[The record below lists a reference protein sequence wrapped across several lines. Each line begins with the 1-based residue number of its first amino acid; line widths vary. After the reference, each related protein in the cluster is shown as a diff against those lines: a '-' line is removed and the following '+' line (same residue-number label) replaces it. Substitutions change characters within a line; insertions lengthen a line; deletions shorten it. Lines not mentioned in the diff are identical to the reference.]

1 MWLWRKF
8 HRLMEF
14 FDIYE
19 IEPSFSI
26 SENELKKKYL
36 VLQKKFHPDRFA
48 HSSIEEQKTALIN
61 SSLINDAYQVLKD
74 DIRRAKYL
82 LECNGVEITN
92 HTNPAFLMKQ
102 IEYEEKIEDHSNDK
116 NQLLS
121 IQKELQEELDQ
132 YKDNLTVDFDK
143 KNFDRA
149 TNQMNEFIFID
160 KLHLKIKEKIN
171 QLS

>member
-26 SENELKKKYL
+26 SKNELRKRYL

-102 IEYEEKIEDHSNDK
+102 MEYEEKIEDHSNDK

-149 TNQMNEFIFID
+149 TNQINEFIFID

>member
-1 MWLWRKF
+1 MWLRRKF

-102 IEYEEKIEDHSNDK
+102 MEYEEKIEDHSNDK

-149 TNQMNEFIFID
+149 TNQINEFIFID

>member
-1 MWLWRKF
+1 
-8 HRLMEF
+8 MEF

-92 HTNPAFLMKQ
+92 HTNPAFLMRQ
-102 IEYEEKIEDHSNDK
+102 MEYEEKIEDHSNDK

-132 YKDNLTVDFDK
+132 YKDNITVDFDK

-149 TNQMNEFIFID
+149 TNQINEFIFID

>member
-61 SSLINDAYQVLKD
+61 SSLINDAYQVLKE

-102 IEYEEKIEDHSNDK
+102 MEYEEKIEDHSNDK

-149 TNQMNEFIFID
+149 TNQINEFIFID

>member
-48 HSSIEEQKTALIN
+48 HSNIEEQKTALIN

-102 IEYEEKIEDHSNDK
+102 MEYEEKIEDHSNDK

-149 TNQMNEFIFID
+149 TNQINEFIFID

>member
-1 MWLWRKF
+1 
-8 HRLMEF
+8 MEF

-121 IQKELQEELDQ
+121 IQKELQEELGQ

-149 TNQMNEFIFID
+149 TNQINEFIFID

>member
-1 MWLWRKF
+1 
-8 HRLMEF
+8 MEF

-102 IEYEEKIEDHSNDK
+102 MEYEEKIEDHSNDK

-143 KNFDRA
+143 KNFDHA
-149 TNQMNEFIFID
+149 TNQINEFIFID

>member
-1 MWLWRKF
+1 MWLRRKF

-26 SENELKKKYL
+26 SESELKNKYL

-48 HSSIEEQKTALIN
+48 HSNIEQQKAALIN

-74 DIRRAKYL
+74 DIKRAKYL
-82 LECNGVEITN
+82 LECNEIEITN
-92 HTNPAFLMKQ
+92 HTNPEFLIKQ
-102 IEYEEKIEDHSNDK
+102 MEYEEKIEDHSNDK

-149 TNQMNEFIFID
+149 TNQINEFIFID

-171 QLS
+171 QLD

>member
-1 MWLWRKF
+1 
-8 HRLMEF
+8 MEF

-102 IEYEEKIEDHSNDK
+102 MEYEEKIEDNSNDK

-149 TNQMNEFIFID
+149 TNQINEFIFID

>member
-36 VLQKKFHPDRFA
+36 VLQKKFHPDRFV

-149 TNQMNEFIFID
+149 TNQINEFIFID

>member
-1 MWLWRKF
+1 
-8 HRLMEF
+8 MEF

-149 TNQMNEFIFID
+149 TNQINEFIFID

>member
-149 TNQMNEFIFID
+149 TNQINEFIFID

-171 QLS
+171 QLR

>member
-1 MWLWRKF
+1 
-8 HRLMEF
+8 MEF

-48 HSSIEEQKTALIN
+48 HSRIEEQKTALIN

-102 IEYEEKIEDHSNDK
+102 MEYEEKIEDHSNDK

-149 TNQMNEFIFID
+149 TNQINEFIFID

>member
-26 SENELKKKYL
+26 SENELKKRYL

-102 IEYEEKIEDHSNDK
+102 MEYEEKIEDHSNDK

-121 IQKELQEELDQ
+121 IQKELQEELEQ

-149 TNQMNEFIFID
+149 TNQINEFIFID

>member
-102 IEYEEKIEDHSNDK
+102 MEYEEKIEEHSNDK

-149 TNQMNEFIFID
+149 TNQINEFIFID

>member
-26 SENELKKKYL
+26 SENELKKRYL

-102 IEYEEKIEDHSNDK
+102 MEYEEKIEDHSNDK

-121 IQKELQEELDQ
+121 IQKELQEELEQ
-132 YKDNLTVDFDK
+132 YKDKLTVDFDK

-149 TNQMNEFIFID
+149 TNQINEFIFID

>member
-8 HRLMEF
+8 HRLMKF

-102 IEYEEKIEDHSNDK
+102 MEYEEKIEDHSNDK

-121 IQKELQEELDQ
+121 IQKELQEELEQ

-149 TNQMNEFIFID
+149 TNQINEFIFID

>member
-1 MWLWRKF
+1 
-8 HRLMEF
+8 MEF

-26 SENELKKKYL
+26 SENELKKRYL

-102 IEYEEKIEDHSNDK
+102 MEYEEKIEDHSNDK
-116 NQLLS
+116 NQLLN
-121 IQKELQEELDQ
+121 IQKELQEELEQ

-149 TNQMNEFIFID
+149 TNQINEFIFID

>member
-26 SENELKKKYL
+26 SESELKNKYL

-102 IEYEEKIEDHSNDK
+102 MEYEEKIEDHSNDK

-149 TNQMNEFIFID
+149 TNQINEFIFID

>member
-102 IEYEEKIEDHSNDK
+102 MEYEEKIEDHSNDK

-121 IQKELQEELDQ
+121 IQKELQEELEQ

-149 TNQMNEFIFID
+149 TNQINEFIFID

>member
-102 IEYEEKIEDHSNDK
+102 MEYEEKIEDHSNDK

-149 TNQMNEFIFID
+149 TNQINEFIFID

>member
-149 TNQMNEFIFID
+149 TNQINEFIFID

>member
-1 MWLWRKF
+1 
-8 HRLMEF
+8 MEF

-26 SENELKKKYL
+26 SENELKKRYL

-102 IEYEEKIEDHSNDK
+102 MEYQEKIEDHSNDK

-149 TNQMNEFIFID
+149 TNQINEFIFID

>member
-26 SENELKKKYL
+26 SENELKKRYL

-149 TNQMNEFIFID
+149 TNQINEFIFID

>member
-1 MWLWRKF
+1 
-8 HRLMEF
+8 MEF

-92 HTNPAFLMKQ
+92 HTNPAFLMRQ
-102 IEYEEKIEDHSNDK
+102 MEYEEKIEDHSNDK

-149 TNQMNEFIFID
+149 TNQINEFIFID

>member
-102 IEYEEKIEDHSNDK
+102 MEYEEKIEDHSNDK

-132 YKDNLTVDFDK
+132 YKNNLTVDFDK

-149 TNQMNEFIFID
+149 TNQINEFIFID

>member
-102 IEYEEKIEDHSNDK
+102 MEYEEKIEDHSNDK
-116 NQLLS
+116 NQLLN
-121 IQKELQEELDQ
+121 IQKELQEELEQ

-149 TNQMNEFIFID
+149 TNQINEFIFID

>member
-1 MWLWRKF
+1 
-8 HRLMEF
+8 MEF

-102 IEYEEKIEDHSNDK
+102 MEYEEKIEDHSNDK
-116 NQLLS
+116 NQLLC

-149 TNQMNEFIFID
+149 TNQINEFIFID

>member
-1 MWLWRKF
+1 
-8 HRLMEF
+8 MEF

-26 SENELKKKYL
+26 SENELKKRYL
-36 VLQKKFHPDRFA
+36 VLQKKFHPDRFT

-102 IEYEEKIEDHSNDK
+102 MEYEEKIEDHSNDK

-132 YKDNLTVDFDK
+132 YKENLTVDFDK

-149 TNQMNEFIFID
+149 TNQINEFIFID